1 MIMPFAKIY
10 MWGDAA
16 QFLTAIILGFGFGF
30 FLEQAGF
37 GSAKKIAGVWY
48 GYDFAV
54 IRVMFTAIIVSL
66 FGLALFHYLG
76 ILNFEMVYIN
86 PTYVLPQIVGG
97 FIFGIGFN
105 VGEYCPGTSA
115 VSCATGKIDGIIYLL
130 GFVVGVIVFSA
141 IYPLIA
147 GFAESTN
154 MGRVVLSDV
163 IPVPAGML
171 IFAIALISI
180 GAFALT
186 HHLDKKFGNT

>member
-1 MIMPFAKIY
+1 MIMPFAKVY
-10 MWGDAA
+10 MWGEAA
-16 QFLTAIILGFGFGF
+16 QFITAVILGFGFGF

-37 GSAKKIAGVWY
+37 GSSKKIAGVWY

-54 IRVMFTAIIVSL
+54 IRVMFTGIIVSL

-115 VSCATGKIDGIIYLL
+115 VSCATGKVDGIIYLV
-130 GFVVGVIVFSA
+130 GFVAGVIVFSA

-147 GFAESTN
+147 GFAESTA

-186 HHLDKKFGNT
+186 HYLDKKFGNS